1 MEGNLFMKTKRLI
14 PLSVQQMLDC
24 SGGIFNDWAD
34 AFLDLVTQCLVR
46 PEPVCGLESAETYP
60 YTGTWK
66 PTIANCKYD
75 GKRMVAPLNDFE
87 LSMGQNFA
95 WGEALTAKLLQEGP
109 LATGFN
115 ARGRSFQF
123 YSKGTHLTKALLT

>member
-24 SGGIFNDWAD
+24 GGWGDDWFD
-34 AFLDLVTQCLVR
+34 AFCDLSLQCESPLNI
-46 PEPVCGLESAETYP
+46 CGLESAETYP
-60 YTGTWK
+60 YTGTFNL
-66 PTIANCKYD
+66 PIANCKFD
-75 GKRMVAPLNDFE
+75 KKRMVAPFLDDDCTFTLGE
-87 LSMGQNFA
+87 NFA

-109 LATGFN
+109 LATGIN

>member
-24 SGGIFNDWAD
+24 GGWGDDWFD
-34 AFLDLVTQCLVR
+34 AFCDLSLQCESPLNI
-46 PEPVCGLESAETYP
+46 CGLESAETYP
-60 YTGTWK
+60 YTGTFD
-66 PTIANCKYD
+66 ANCKFD
-75 GKRMVAPLNDFE
+75 KKRMVAPLLDDCTLTLGE
-87 LSMGQNFA
+87 TFA

-109 LATGFN
+109 LATGIN
-115 ARGRSFQF
+115 ARGRSIQF